1 MTMVESFMSIAS
13 ACALAS
19 DESFMSFIE
28 EDDRIISCSGIEEG
42 DCFITVECNNVA
54 DLEDFTN
61 ELKQKYNI
69 LAVGHN
75 IMLKPVAGV
84 A

>member
-1 MTMVESFMSIAS
+1 MTMVESFMSIAG

-28 EDDRIISCSGIEEG
+28 EDDRVISCSDIEQG
-42 DCFITVECNNVA
+42 DPCSTVEPNNRA
-54 DLEDFTN
+54 APEDSPN
-61 ELKQKYNI
+61 ELTQQYNI
-69 LAVGHN
+69 LTVGHN
-75 IMLKPVAGV
+75 IMLKPVTGV

>member
-1 MTMVESFMSIAS
+1 MVESFMSIAG

-28 EDDRIISCSGIEEG
+28 EDDRVISCSDIEEG
-42 DCFITVECNNVA
+42 DCFITVECSNVA
-54 DLEDFTN
+54 DLEAFTN
-61 ELKQKYNI
+61 ELKQKCDI
-69 LAVGHN
+69 LTVGHN
-75 IMLKPVAGV
+75 IMLKPVTGV

>member
-1 MTMVESFMSIAS
+1 MTMVESFMSIAG

-28 EDDRIISCSGIEEG
+28 EDDRVISCSDIEEG
-42 DCFITVECNNVA
+42 DCLSTVEVNNVA
-54 DLEDFTN
+54 ALEDFSN

-69 LAVGHN
+69 LTVGHN
-75 IMLKPVAGV
+75 IMLKPVTGV

>member
-1 MTMVESFMSIAS
+1 MTMVESFMSIAG

-28 EDDRIISCSGIEEG
+28 EDDRVISCSDIEEG

-54 DLEDFTN
+54 ALEDFTN

-69 LAVGHN
+69 LTVGHN
-75 IMLKPVAGV
+75 VVLKPVSGV

>member
-1 MTMVESFMSIAS
+1 MTMVESFMSIAG

-28 EDDRIISCSGIEEG
+28 EDDRVISCSDIEEG
-42 DCFITVECNNVA
+42 DCFITVKCNNVA
-54 DLEDFTN
+54 ALEDFTN

-69 LAVGHN
+69 LTVGHN
-75 IMLKPVAGV
+75 IMLKPVTGV

>member
-1 MTMVESFMSIAS
+1 MTMVESFMSIAG

-28 EDDRIISCSGIEEG
+28 EDDRVISCSDIEEG
-42 DCFITVECNNVA
+42 DCFLTVECKNVA

-69 LAVGHN
+69 LTVGHN
-75 IMLKPVAGV
+75 IMLKPVTGV

>member
-1 MTMVESFMSIAS
+1 MVESFMSIAG
-13 ACALAS
+13 ACALES

-28 EDDRIISCSGIEEG
+28 EDDRITSCSDIEEG
-42 DCFITVECNNVA
+42 DCFITVECNNVS

-75 IMLKPVAGV
+75 IVLKPVSGV